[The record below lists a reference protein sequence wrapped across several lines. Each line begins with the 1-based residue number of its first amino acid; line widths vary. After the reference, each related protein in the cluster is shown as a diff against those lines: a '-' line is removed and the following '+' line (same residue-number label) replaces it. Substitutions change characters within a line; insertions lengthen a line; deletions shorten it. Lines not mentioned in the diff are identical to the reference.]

1 MKNNRVFLW
10 FSGGCFSLKSFVEV
24 NPSQHKLEIPRSI
37 EILRKVNYR
46 LPPERGEFS
55 CVLHH

>member
-37 EILRKVNYR
+37 EIL
-46 LPPERGEFS
+46 
-55 CVLHH
+55 